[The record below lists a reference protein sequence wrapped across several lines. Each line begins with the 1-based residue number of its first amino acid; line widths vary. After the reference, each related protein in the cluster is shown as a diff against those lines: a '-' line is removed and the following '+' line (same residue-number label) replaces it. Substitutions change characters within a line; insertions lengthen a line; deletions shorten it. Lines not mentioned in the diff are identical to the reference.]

1 MKVTIGF
8 SKPRHKNFPLFSWL
22 IRLFE
27 GTPYSHVY
35 LKWYSEHLQM
45 YLVYH
50 AAGSSMHFLGPAR
63 AEVELQPI
71 REYELDVTPEM
82 KRLMVVYCV
91 SKAGT
96 PYGLR
101 TVVGIALKRLL
112 GTSKN
117 VFADGEKTQFC
128 SEFISRIL
136 STYFHVELPKDP
148 DSMGLK
154 DLEGLLIKLEQ
165 GGV

>member
-1 MKVTIGF
+1 MKLTIGF
-8 SKPRHKNFPLFSWL
+8 SKPKHKSFPLFSWS

-45 YLVYH
+45 HLVYH
-50 AAGSSMHFLGPAR
+50 AAGTSMHFLGPDR
-63 AEVELQPI
+63 ADHELNTV
-71 REYELDVTPEM
+71 REYTLDVSPET
-82 KRLMVVYCV
+82 KRLIVAYCV

-101 TVVGIALKRLL
+101 TVLGIALKRIF

-117 VFADGEKTQFC
+117 VFADGDKTQFC
-128 SEFISRIL
+128 SEFIARIL
-136 STYFHVELPKDP
+136 SNFFHVELPKPP
-148 DSMGLK
+148 DSMGLL
-154 DLEGLLIKLEQ
+154 DLEHLLIKITE
-165 GGV
+165 